1 MEYAPDPAASQLAAL
16 REALAPGGS
25 VCVERRIRGGLGCT
39 MDVLA
44 VARPGHGSFRVIL
57 RRYDRWYSEHNPRAA
72 QIEFEVLGQL
82 RRHGVSAPE
91 PLWVDRHGVFE
102 EPAMVIEF
110 IAGEPLRLPDD
121 PHDYA
126 AQLARMLAGLHDLPL
141 AGLPDDLTDYN
152 AREVAFLSAP
162 SPPHTMASHRLG
174 SLLWDSHRLELERVE
189 LGKGVFLHGDYW
201 PGNTLWSQQDLI
213 SVVDFEEVGV
223 GAPALDVA
231 TAVINLKFEP
241 WPQAADRFVEVYRAE
256 TGRALDTLRF
266 WKMKELRRPMPDI
279 AAWLLSFTEI
289 GPRPTMTAD
298 ELRADHERLI
308 LEVLE

>member
-44 VARPGHGSFRVIL
+44 VARPGHGSVRVIL
-57 RRYDRWYSEHNPRAA
+57 RRYDRWYSEHNPRAV
-72 QIEFEVLGQL
+72 QIEFEVLSQL

-110 IAGEPLRLPDD
+110 IAGEALRLPDD

-126 AQLARMLAGLHDLPL
+126 AQLARMLARLHDLPL
-141 AGLPDDLTDYN
+141 AGLPDDLTDYT

-174 SLLWDSHRLELERVE
+174 SLLWESHRLELERVE

-213 SVVDFEEVGV
+213 
-223 GAPALDVA
+223 A
-231 TAVINLKFEP
+231 P

-279 AAWLLSFTEI
+279 AAWLPSFTEI